1 MTKTNI
7 KSILRFSSSLAPL
20 LLVVFALHLFILKTL
35 QYPLFDNKIVLA
47 YVINYLMVI
56 LSYISLIFLQQKYAE
71 TLGYIFIGGSTFKV
85 IAFFIVFNPSYQLDG
100 IVSKFEFLAFFIPYA
115 FCLTLEVIF
124 LVKLLKD

>member
-1 MTKTNI
+1 
-7 KSILRFSSSLAPL
+7 
-20 LLVVFALHLFILKTL
+20 
-35 QYPLFDNKIVLA
+35 
-47 YVINYLMVI
+47 MVI